1 MADEPKSVFD
11 TMPER
16 ALEMFQA
23 WFSDTIPQNKALGL
37 QVVAVRKGVATM
49 KLEWQPHLVG
59 NPETGVLFGGALTT
73 MLDACSGMA
82 VATMLTE
89 PAPFATLDLRID
101 YIKPATPGQAVI
113 AEAQCYKLTNNVAF
127 TRAVAHHGDPADPI
141 ASSAG
146 TFMMGTK
153 GAVMQAQTLGARLA
167 KGASS

>member
-1 MADEPKSVFD
+1 MADEVKSLFD
-11 TMPER
+11 TMPEQ
-16 ALEMFQA
+16 ALALFQS

-37 QVVAVRKGVATM
+37 QVIGVRKGVATM

-73 MLDACSGMA
+73 MIDACSGMA

-101 YIKPATPGQAVI
+101 YIKPATPRQAVI
-113 AEAQCYKLTNNVAF
+113 AEAECFKLTNNVAF
-127 TRAVAHHGDPADPI
+127 TRAVAHHGDPTDPI

-153 GAVMQAQTLGARLA
+153 GTVLQAQTVGARLA
-167 KGASS
+167 KGMPS

>member
-1 MADEPKSVFD
+1 MADELSLSVFQ
-11 TMPER
+11 E
-16 ALEMFQA
+16 

-37 QVVAVRKGVATM
+37 QVIAVRRGFASM
-49 KLEWQPHLVG
+49 RLEWRPHLVG

-73 MLDACSGMA
+73 MIDGCSGMA

-89 PAPFATLDLRID
+89 PSPFATLDLRID
-101 YIKPATPGQAVI
+101 YIKPATPRQAVI
-113 AEAQCYKLTNNVAF
+113 AEAECFKLTNNVAF

-153 GAVMQAQTLGARLA
+153 GTVLRAQTLGASLA
-167 KGASS
+167 KGTPS

>member
-1 MADEPKSVFD
+1 MADELKLSVFQ
-11 TMPER
+11 E
-16 ALEMFQA
+16 

-37 QVVAVRKGVATM
+37 RVIGVRRGVATM
-49 KLEWQPHLVG
+49 RLEWQPYLVG

-73 MLDACSGMA
+73 MIDGCSGMA

-89 PAPFATLDLRID
+89 PSPFATLDLRID
-101 YIKPATPGQAVI
+101 YIKPAAPGQAVI

-153 GAVMQAQTLGARLA
+153 GTVLQAQTLGARLA
-167 KGASS
+167 KGAAS

>member
-1 MADEPKSVFD
+1 MVDKPKSVFEQL
-11 TMPER
+11 PEQ
-16 ALEMFQA
+16 AVAMFQQL
-23 WFSDTIPQNKALGL
+23 FSDTIPQNKALGI
-37 QVVAVRKGVATM
+37 VVVGARKGGATM
-49 KLEWQPHLVG
+49 KLDWQPHLVG

-101 YIKPATPGQAVI
+101 YIKPATPKQPVFAD
-113 AEAQCYKLTNNVAF
+113 AECFKLTNNVAF

-153 GAVMQAQTLGARLA
+153 GAVIQAQTIGKRLA
-167 KGASS
+167 KGTS

>member
-1 MADEPKSVFD
+1 MADEAKSIFERL
-11 TMPER
+11 PEQ
-16 ALEMFQA
+16 AVAMFQQL
-23 WFSDTIPQNKALGL
+23 FSDTIPQNKALGI
-37 QVVAVRKGVATM
+37 VVVGARKGGATM
-49 KLEWQPHLVG
+49 KLDWQPHLVG

-89 PAPFATLDLRID
+89 PSPFATLDLRID
-101 YIKPATPGQAVI
+101 YIKPATPKLTVFAD
-113 AEAQCYKLTNNVAF
+113 AECFKLTNNVAF

-153 GAVMQAQTLGARLA
+153 GAVIQAQTIGARFT
-167 KGASS
+167 GSSS

>member
-1 MADEPKSVFD
+1 MADKPKSIFEQL
-11 TMPER
+11 PEQ
-16 ALEMFQA
+16 AVAMFQQL
-23 WFSDTIPQNKALGL
+23 FSDTIPQNKALGII
-37 QVVAVRKGVATM
+37 VIGARKGGATM
-49 KLEWQPHLVG
+49 KLDWQPHLVG

-101 YIKPATPGQAVI
+101 YIKPATPQQTVFAD
-113 AEAQCYKLTNNVAF
+113 AECFKLTNNVAF

-153 GAVMQAQTLGARLA
+153 GAVIQAQTIGARLA
-167 KGASS
+167 KGTS

>member
-11 TMPER
+11 IMPEQ
-16 ALEMFQA
+16 ALAMFQA
-23 WFSDTIPQNKALGL
+23 RFSDTIPQNKALGV

-73 MLDACSGMA
+73 LIDACSGMA
-82 VATMLTE
+82 VGTMLTE
-89 PAPFATLDLRID
+89 PLPFATLDLRID
-101 YIKPATPGQAVI
+101 YIKPATPRQAVI
-113 AEAQCYKLTNNVAF
+113 AEATCFKLTNNVAF
-127 TRAVAHHGDPADPI
+127 TRAVAHHGDPDDPI

-153 GAVMQAQTLGARLA
+153 GTVLQAQTIGARLA
-167 KGASS
+167 KGTS

>member
-1 MADEPKSVFD
+1 MADNPTSIFE

-16 ALEMFQA
+16 ALALFQE

-37 QVVAVRKGVATM
+37 RVVGVRRGVATM
-49 KLEWQPHLVG
+49 QLEWQPHLVG
-59 NPETGVLFGGALTT
+59 DAETGVLFGGAITT

-82 VATMLTE
+82 VATMLKE
-89 PAPFATLDLRID
+89 PSPFATLDLRID
-101 YIKPATPGQAVI
+101 YIKPATPRQAVI
-113 AEAQCYKLTNNVAF
+113 AEAECFKLTNNVAF

-153 GAVMQAQTLGARLA
+153 GSVIQAQTLGARFA
-167 KGASS
+167 GGPS

>member
-1 MADEPKSVFD
+1 MADELSLAVFQ
-11 TMPER
+11 E
-16 ALEMFQA
+16 

-37 QVVAVRKGVATM
+37 QVIAVRRGFAAM

-73 MLDACSGMA
+73 MIDGCSGMA
-82 VATMLTE
+82 VATMLTA
-89 PAPFATLDLRID
+89 PSPFATLDLRID
-101 YIKPATPGQAVI
+101 YIKPATPRQAVI
-113 AEAQCYKLTNNVAF
+113 AEAECFKLTNNVAF

-153 GAVMQAQTLGARLA
+153 GTVLQAQTIGTRLG
-167 KGASS
+167 KGAS